1 MAIPGIPNN
10 IYVQQANRQVY
21 INWSASPGA
30 TSYLVNRG
38 LDGVNFTQIA
48 NPTTASYLDTD
59 VIVGT
64 TYYYQ
69 ISAASVIPVAAIGS
83 LTFSGQP
90 AVGNTVS
97 IANVTFTAVASGA
110 TGNQFNIGANVAATI
125 INLVNAVN
133 TALTFVVIATA
144 SPTIATL
151 TSYNNGPE
159 GNAIELLSSLTNV
172 TAAAFAGG
180 TAGVQSPFSSIQSI
194 VPTPTGEM
202 SLGEIRLKAQ
212 QRSDLVN
219 SNFLTLPEWNFNINQ
234 AMFELYD
241 LLVTV
246 YEDYFMA
253 PGASFITSGNRQ
265 FYPLPDG
272 VTTFLTTPVSNVTF
286 VAPPF
291 YKLLGVDLAI
301 NTAQNASVTL
311 NKFNFIDRNKFI
323 YPNTA
328 STIYGVFNLE
338 YRIMGN
344 QLELIPAPSSNQ
356 PLTLWYIPRLNQL
369 LQDSDITTIGFS
381 GWLEY
386 VIVRAAILG
395 MVKQQLD
402 SSQLEAQLL
411 DLRKRI
417 EDSAMNRD
425 AGRPDHISDV
435 RGNGFWNNGAG
446 GFNGSFGGF

>member
-1 MAIPGIPNN
+1 MAIPNIPNN
-10 IYVQQANRQVY
+10 IYVQQSNRQVY
-21 INWSASPGA
+21 LNWAGAPGA
-30 TSYLVNRG
+30 TSYIVNKST
-38 LDGVNFTQIA
+38 DGVNFT
-48 NPTTASYLDTD
+48 PVASPVVNLYLDAA
-59 VIVGT
+59 VVVGT
-64 TYYYQ
+64 VYYYQ
-69 ISAASVIPVAAIGS
+69 VASV
-83 LTFSGQP
+83 
-90 AVGNTVS
+90 N
-97 IANVTFTAVASGA
+97 ASG
-110 TGNQFNIGANVAATI
+110 
-125 INLVNAVN
+125 
-133 TALTFVVIATA
+133 
-144 SPTIATL
+144 S
-151 TSYNNGPE
+151 
-159 GNAIELLSSLTNV
+159 
-172 TAAAFAGG
+172 
-180 TAGVQSPFSSIQSI
+180 SPFSSIQSI

-253 PGASFITSGNRQ
+253 PGASFLSGNNQQ

-272 VTTFLTTPVSNVTF
+272 ITPFLVNPTLQTTFI
-286 VAPPF
+286 APPF
-291 YKLLGVDLAI
+291 FKLLGIDLAI

-344 QLELIPAPSSNQ
+344 QLELIPVPTSNQ
-356 PLTLWYIPRLNQL
+356 PLTIWYIPRLNQL
-369 LQDSDITTIGFS
+369 LEDSDITTIGFS

-386 VIVRAAILG
+386 VIVRAAILA
-395 MVKQQLD
+395 MTKQQLD
-402 SSQLEAQLL
+402 PSQLEAQLL
-411 DLRKRI
+411 DLRTRI
-417 EDSAMNRD
+417 QDSAMNRD

-435 RGNGFWNNGAG
+435 RGNGFWNNNGNG